1 MQERKLDWYETPLY
15 YDIIF
20 DTDTKIEADFLEEA
34 YRRYGDSGKKSRRVL
49 EPACGSGRLVLELAD
64 RGWKVTGLDLSDGM
78 LRFARQRLK
87 AAGRSAVLKKANMAD
102 FDFPAP
108 GSFDLAHNLVS
119 SFKYLLT
126 EDDAR
131 SHLQCVGRALRPGGI
146 YVLGLHLSDYDD
158 RDVGRERWKA
168 ERDGV
173 RVDCVI
179 EGDPPDR
186 KRRRETVRSI
196 LTVHENG
203 ERFRARTEWT
213 FRTYDDRQLTKLL
226 KSVPELEVAA
236 IFDFHYR
243 FDRPHTLDDDQLD
256 TLLIL
261 RKVQ

>member
-1 MQERKLDWYETPLY
+1 MQERELDWYETPLY

-20 DTDTKIEADFLEEA
+20 DTDTQIEADFLEEA
-34 YRRYGDSGKKSRRVL
+34 YRRYGADGKKSRRLL
-49 EPACGSGRLVLELAD
+49 EPACGSGRLVLELAR

-78 LRFARQRLK
+78 LRFARRRLK
-87 AAGRSAVLKKANMAD
+87 QAGVSANLKKADMAN
-102 FDFPAP
+102 FDFPAAN
-108 GSFDLAHNLVS
+108 SFDLAHNLVS

-131 SHLQCVGRALRPGGI
+131 SHLQCVARALRPGGL

-158 RDVGRERWKA
+158 RDVGRERWKG

-173 RVDCVI
+173 FVDCVI
-179 EGDPPDR
+179 EGDPPNR
-186 KRRRETVRSI
+186 RRRRETVRSI
-196 LTVHENG
+196 LTIRENG

-213 FRTYDDRQLTKLL
+213 FRTYDDRQLAKLL
-226 KSVPELEVAA
+226 RSVPEFEVAA

-261 RKVQ
+261 RKL